1 MWLAA
6 LGVLPLLAA
15 PFWAIV
21 LSAALGAG
29 LYAIKDLNVP
39 GYRLL
44 VALGV
49 LLPGSR
55 IGGVQLPF
63 AEMSTLVIAL
73 AYSACSCSPAHNLAK
88 QRSAAR
94 PWAASFSMPGQLG
107 RTTSPSL
114 RPDDPRPATGAG
126 ASSR

>member
-1 MWLAA
+1 MHEMDSAMSYADLLIRHLRSVPLPVRLAGLLSLVWLAA
-6 LGVLPLLAA
+6 LGVLPFLAA

-63 AEMSTLVIAL
+63 A
-73 AYSACSCSPAHNLAK
+73 
-88 QRSAAR
+88 
-94 PWAASFSMPGQLG
+94 
-107 RTTSPSL
+107 
-114 RPDDPRPATGAG
+114 
-126 ASSR
+126 